1 MTQNNTIKFDSK
13 FSSTDKILHEQFVHY
28 GRNVKEWTRKCVVLL
43 PKIEKK
49 QIWKKRGFK
58 SLYEYAAKLA
68 GMSRSSVDEAL
79 RILKHVEDKPELK
92 KVVEEKGIQSV
103 RPVAAIA
110 TRETAD
116 FWANRARE
124 MSKNTLE
131 VYVREYKKQFSNK
144 NRLEILPR
152 EEFQPEN
159 PQERRAIIMPLE
171 PKIAAELEK
180 LKGSGDWNELM
191 KEFLELRK
199 QKLEKEKPA
208 TKETNSRHI
217 PEKIKHFAYAKTH
230 GQCGYPGC
238 TKPCKILHHT
248 QRWALKNIHNP
259 DQIVPLC
266 LAHERLAHH
275 GLIDNEEQ
283 TTDKWK
289 ILTEPVWWNA
299 KRLVDQ
305 TVVRHRKFA

>member
-1 MTQNNTIKFDSK
+1 MRTK
-13 FSSTDKILHEQFVHY
+13 FSQQDKIIHEQFSIY
-28 GRNVKEWTRKCVVLL
+28 GRNAKEWLRKCAMLL
-43 PKIEKK
+43 PEIERR
-49 QIWKKRGFK
+49 QIWKKRGFNN
-58 SLYEYAAKLA
+58 LYEYAAKLA
-68 GMSRSSVDEAL
+68 GMSRSSIDEAL
-79 RILKHVEDKPELK
+79 RVLKRVEDKPELK

-110 TRETAD
+110 TQKTAN
-116 FWANRARE
+116 FWAKKARE

-131 VYVREYKKQFSNK
+131 VYVREYKKQFSSDT
-144 NRLEILPR
+144 RLEILPR
-152 EEFQPEN
+152 EEIKSEN
-159 PQERRAIIMPLE
+159 PPIQKTIIMPLE

-199 QKLEKEKPA
+199 QKLEKGKPA
-208 TKETNSRHI
+208 SLETQSRHI

-238 TKPCKILHHT
+238 TKPYKILHHT
-248 QRWALKNIHNP
+248 QRWALENIHDP
-259 DQIVPLC
+259 DKIVPLC

-289 ILTEPVWWNA
+289 ILTEPVWWDA
-299 KRLVDQ
+299 KRLVDR
-305 TVVRHRKFA
+305 TVVRHRKFD

>member
-1 MTQNNTIKFDSK
+1 MRTK
-13 FSSTDKILHEQFVHY
+13 FSQQDKIIHEQFVNY
-28 GRNVKEWTRKCVVLL
+28 GRNAKEWTRKCVLLL
-43 PKIEKK
+43 PEIERK
-49 QIWKKRGFK
+49 QIWKKRRFN

-68 GMSRSSVDEAL
+68 GMSRPSVDEAL
-79 RILKHVEDKPELK
+79 RVLKRVEDKPELK
-92 KVVEEKGIQSV
+92 KVIEEKGIQSV

-110 TRETAD
+110 TQETAA
-116 FWANRARE
+116 FWAEKARE

-131 VYVREYKKQFSNK
+131 VYVREYKKQFNNK
-144 NRLEILPR
+144 NQNDNDNRLEILPK
-152 EEFQPEN
+152 EEFQT
-159 PQERRAIIMPLE
+159 IIMPLE

-180 LKGSGDWNELM
+180 LKGTGNWNELM

-208 TKETNSRHI
+208 SLETQSRHI
-217 PEKIKHFAYAKTH
+217 PKKIKRFAYAKTH
-230 GQCGYPGC
+230 GLCGYPGC

-248 QRWALKNIHNP
+248 QRWALKNIHDP

-289 ILTEPVWWNA
+289 ILTEPVWWDA

-305 TVVRHRKFA
+305 TVVQHRKFV